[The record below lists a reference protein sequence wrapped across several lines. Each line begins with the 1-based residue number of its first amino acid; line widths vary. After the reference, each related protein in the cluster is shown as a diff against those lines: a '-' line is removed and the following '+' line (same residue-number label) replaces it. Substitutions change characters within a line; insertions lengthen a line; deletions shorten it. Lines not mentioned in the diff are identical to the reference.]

1 MPHLTNCHQPVMF
14 VASRKELV
22 TLLKM
27 IFSTLTVAMRYEP
40 ANARLFA
47 NEVGQFIDFSYLN
60 PSKRICIKIMLMGD
74 HLTGF
79 NKICLVESPHVLF

>member
-1 MPHLTNCHQPVMF
+1 MTNCDHPLMF

-47 NEVGQFIDFSYLN
+47 NEVRC
-60 PSKRICIKIMLMGD
+60 SKLLD
-74 HLTGF
+74 
-79 NKICLVESPHVLF
+79 